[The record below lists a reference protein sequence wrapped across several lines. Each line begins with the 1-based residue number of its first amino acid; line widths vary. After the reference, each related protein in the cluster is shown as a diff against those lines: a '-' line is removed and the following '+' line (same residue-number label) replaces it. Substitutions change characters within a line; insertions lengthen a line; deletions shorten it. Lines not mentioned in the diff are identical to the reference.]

1 MTEPISRSLVVLGAS
16 LLLGFIA
23 LGWLLGHAAVKV
35 KRLERTVVVK
45 GLSEREVPADIAI
58 WPLTFQEASN
68 DLNALFGSLQKK
80 NGQITDFLAGHG
92 IAKDAITVGAPNVT
106 DRFAQSY
113 GDTSNIA
120 YRYTANSTVTVFS
133 TDVEAVR
140 KAMKDVITLGKQGV
154 ALSGEGYQTQTQFEF
169 SGLSK
174 LKPAMIEEATKNARS
189 VAEKFAEDSESRL
202 GKIRSAQ
209 QGQFSIENR
218 DSTTAHIKK
227 VRVVATIEYYLA
239 D

>member
-92 IAKDAITVGAPNVT
+92 IAKDAITVGAPTVT

-120 YRYTANSTVTVFS
+120 FRYTASSTVTVYS
-133 TDVEAVR
+133 TDVESVR
-140 KAMKDVITLGKQGV
+140 KAMKDAISLGKQGV
-154 ALSGEGYQTQTQFEF
+154 ALSGEGYQSQTQFEF

-174 LKPAMIEEATKNARS
+174 LKPAMIEEATKNARA

-218 DSTTAHIKK
+218 DSTTPHIKK

>member
-92 IAKDAITVGAPNVT
+92 IANDAITVGAPNVT

-140 KAMKDVITLGKQGV
+140 KAMKDVIALGKQGV